1 MLDHLEALASLS
13 GGRDGVNAL
22 VAGSVHV
29 VVRLVRGAD
38 GTRRVESIA
47 EVGSGGL
54 TELFEHGEGGF
65 ASSGQAASFLG

>member
-1 MLDHLEALASLS
+1 
-13 GGRDGVNAL
+13 
-22 VAGSVHV
+22 